1 MVQDQ
6 VKYHVYNAPCAL
18 PCLCGLLYT
27 IDMVSVSSLYNDIS
41 SCTPAKLMTYVL
53 LRLQPAN
60 MILQIREVA
69 KLRPQTLPFRSDFTS
84 SIVGLKTTGAGRSG
98 KKWTMCPMCDLCD
111 PRAASISL
119 ETYSLWKLQ
128 ILYPLS
134 VFVCNRGCARF
145 PHRPTPFSHS
155 LSVYLLLVR
164 MPPMLPHTSS
174 KAGVH
179 ASNVAT
185 NF

>member
-1 MVQDQ
+1 MEQEDQ
-6 VKYHVYNAPCAL
+6 AKMDCAS
-18 PCLCGLLYT
+18 GLY
-27 IDMVSVSSLYNDIS
+27 
-41 SCTPAKLMTYVL
+41 
-53 LRLQPAN
+53 
-60 MILQIREVA
+60 
-69 KLRPQTLPFRSDFTS
+69 
-84 SIVGLKTTGAGRSG
+84 
-98 KKWTMCPMCDLCD
+98 D

-145 PHRPTPFSHS
+145 PHRSTPFSHS

-174 KAGVH
+174 KAGVY
-179 ASNVAT
+179 AANVAM